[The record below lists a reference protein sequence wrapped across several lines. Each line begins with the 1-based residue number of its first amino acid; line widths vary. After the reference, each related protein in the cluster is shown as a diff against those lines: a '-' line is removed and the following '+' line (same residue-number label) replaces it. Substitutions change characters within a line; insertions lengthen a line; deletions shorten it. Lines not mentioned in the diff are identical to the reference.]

1 MIHYDTLINN
11 IWRST
16 VNMGTGSNYAVIM
29 LKACQF
35 TKVDTDF
42 LRIGASVSSAKC
54 GDHCLV
60 WV

>member
-1 MIHYDTLINN
+1 
-11 IWRST
+11 
-16 VNMGTGSNYAVIM
+16 MGTGSNYAVIM